1 MFSHALMETLL
12 ISSISSSEHL
22 KEQCHGFLEQ
32 NNYELGGIYWK
43 ILSTMIK
50 EQDQDIFFK
59 SIYNEKAS
67 LPKEMN
73 LQYCEMAFHWSVL
86 ASMWFVKSH

>member
-32 NNYELGGIYWK
+32 NNEELVWWNLLENTFTHDKRTGPRH
-43 ILSTMIK
+43 
-50 EQDQDIFFK
+50 IFQV
-59 SIYNEKAS
+59 YT
-67 LPKEMN
+67 
-73 LQYCEMAFHWSVL
+73 
-86 ASMWFVKSH
+86 